1 METEKIAREVN
12 YLIIH
17 NLDAQEAYIEAASIV
32 ENGELCSA
40 MLDEADKRGSY
51 ARELQREIKELGEEP
66 AEDLSMNA
74 MWNRIVLE
82 IKAFFS
88 KPDETKMIVV
98 CKKGDDDIVLAYD
111 TVLQLGD
118 KFLPSRIYN
127 IIKRQRKEIGLT
139 YQALLKFHKHHL
151 TN

>member
-32 ENGELCSA
+32 ENTELCST

-51 ARELQREIKELGEEP
+51 ARELQREVKNLGENP
-66 AEDLSMNA
+66 AEELSMSA

-82 IKAFFS
+82 IKGFFS
-88 KPDETKMIVV
+88 KPDENRMIEE

-111 TVLQLGD
+111 TVIQLGD

-139 YQALLKFHKHHL
+139 YQALLKFHEQQLAH
-151 TN
+151 

>member
-32 ENGELCSA
+32 ENTELCSA

-51 ARELQREIKELGEEP
+51 ARELQREVKNLGEDP
-66 AEDLSMNA
+66 AEELSMSA

-82 IKAFFS
+82 IKGFFS
-88 KPDETKMIVV
+88 CIPRWVT
-98 CKKGDDDIVLAYD
+98 
-111 TVLQLGD
+111 Q
-118 KFLPSRIYN
+118 N
-127 IIKRQRKEIGLT
+127 
-139 YQALLKFHKHHL
+139 
-151 TN
+151 